1 MLAKVQRK
9 KLEIGRKQ
17 DIKEL
22 NSLTKGGSCT
32 VRYTEASILGEAS
45 YKPDLAAHKITRC

>member
-45 YKPDLAAHKITRC
+45 YKPDLAAHKITR